1 MPGSPPSQGNVVPD
15 SGRGGEPDPAGGAPP
30 PASPASGRWLVLVY
44 KVPSEPSRLR
54 ATVWRRIK
62 SLGAIYLQSS
72 AAALPASTQAERALR
87 KLRSEI
93 TDMSGTA
100 VLLSCDVL
108 AGQADIEAQ
117 FQAAR
122 NDEYEE
128 IVDKCNDFI
137 AGIDKEYA
145 EHHFSY
151 AELEEN
157 EVDLVKLRTWLGRV
171 RERDAFG
178 ADGLQQALSCLAEC
192 EEKLEAYAA
201 RVYAEEAESR

>member
-1 MPGSPPSQGNVVPD
+1 VNASQPE
-15 SGRGGEPDPAGGAPP
+15 STAGHG
-30 PASPASGRWLVLVY
+30 WLLLIY
-44 KVPSEPSRLR
+44 RVPSEPSRLR
-54 ATVWRRIK
+54 AAVWRRIK

-72 AAALPASTQAERALR
+72 AAALPASVANERALR

-93 TDMSGTA
+93 LDMAGTA

-108 AGQADIEAQ
+108 AGEADIMAA

-122 NDEYEE
+122 DDEYEE
-128 IVDKCNDFI
+128 IVDKCGDFI

-145 EHHFSY
+145 EKHFSY

-157 EVDLVKLRTWLGRV
+157 EVDLVKLRGWLQRV
-171 RERDAFG
+171 RDRDAFG
-178 ADGLQQALSCLAEC
+178 ASGLQQVLSSLAEC

-201 RVYAEEAESR
+201 RVYAEEAEGR

>member
-1 MPGSPPSQGNVVPD
+1 MTVMAATDTEPGPG
-15 SGRGGEPDPAGGAPP
+15 
-30 PASPASGRWLVLVY
+30 WLLLVY
-44 KVPSEPSRLR
+44 RVPSEPSRLR
-54 ATVWRRIK
+54 AAVWRRIK

-72 AAALPASTQAERALR
+72 AAALPASIQAERSLR

-137 AGIDKEYA
+137 AGLDKEYA
-145 EHHFSY
+145 EKHFSY

-178 ADGLQQALSCLAEC
+178 ADGLRQALSCLAEC

>member
-1 MPGSPPSQGNVVPD
+1 VPATGGSPETVP
-15 SGRGGEPDPAGGAPP
+15 AP
-30 PASPASGRWLVLVY
+30 GRWLLLVY
-44 KVPSEPSRLR
+44 HVPSEPSRLR
-54 ATVWRRIK
+54 AAVWRRIK

-72 AAALPASTQAERALR
+72 AAALPASTQAERAMR

-93 TDMSGTA
+93 ADMSGTA
-100 VLLSCDVL
+100 VLLTCEVL
-108 AGQADIEAQ
+108 AGQAEIEAQ

-128 IVDKCNDFI
+128 IVDKCGDFI
-137 AGIDKEYA
+137 TGIDKEYA
-145 EHHFSY
+145 ARHFTY

-157 EVDLVKLRTWLGRV
+157 EVDLVKLRTWLARI
-171 RERDAFG
+171 RERDTFG
-178 ADGLQQALSCLAEC
+178 ATGLQQALSCLAEC

>member
-1 MPGSPPSQGNVVPD
+1 VVPD
-15 SGRGGEPDPAGGAPP
+15 PDPVGEPDQGGGAAPA
-30 PASPASGRWLVLVY
+30 ASPQAGRWLLLVY
-44 KVPSEPSRLR
+44 HVPSEPTRLR
-54 ATVWRRIK
+54 AAVWRRIK

-128 IVDKCNDFI
+128 IVDKCNDFV
-137 AGIDKEYA
+137 AGLDKEYA

-171 RERDAFG
+171 RDRDTFG
-178 ADGLQQALSCLAEC
+178 AAGLRQALSCLAEC